1 MWVQSAFVAS
11 TSPILTKFYLL
22 VIYQRTTQELMDGLA
37 VSMKDAL
44 KEYYQNNYCLP
55 EKRRWWYVDEL
66 RLKKLDRLLT
76 MKEEYRYEHE
86 LYISPEGINKP
97 WTNIFKRRYNQFQEH
112 QETNRLRKIVAK
124 VLKRYPHLRDDEE
137 RLLEEYLKTL

>member
-1 MWVQSAFVAS
+1 MYV
-11 TSPILTKFYLL
+11 L
-22 VIYQRTTQELMDGLA
+22 
-37 VSMKDAL
+37 L
-44 KEYYQNNYCLP
+44 KELDRLLTMKEEYRYEHELYISP
-55 EKRRWWYVDEL
+55 ERRWWYVDEL

>member
-1 MWVQSAFVAS
+1 MFDNRILTAFASVDAFVAS
-11 TSPILTKFYLL
+11 TSPILTKFYLR

-37 VSMKDAL
+37 VSMKG
-44 KEYYQNNYCLP
+44 
-55 EKRRWWYVDEL
+55 RWCETCFGLL
-66 RLKKLDRLLT
+66 RIND
-76 MKEEYRYEHE
+76 YR
-86 LYISPEGINKP
+86 INP